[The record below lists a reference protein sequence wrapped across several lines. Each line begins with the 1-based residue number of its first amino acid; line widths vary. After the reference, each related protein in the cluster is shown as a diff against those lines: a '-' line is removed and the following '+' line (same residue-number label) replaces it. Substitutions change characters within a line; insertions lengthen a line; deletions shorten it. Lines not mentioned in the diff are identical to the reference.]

1 MRPVRHPEQNVI
13 ARGEEEDKRGH
24 NIRKVPSTIK
34 DVGHNI
40 TPRIRVP
47 CVWLPRLVVDHGQY
61 NVKNDEHHDVEAL
74 ADGRS
79 IPKR

>member
-24 NIRKVPSTIK
+24 NIRKVPSTRK

-47 CVWLPRLVVDHGQY
+47 CVWLPRLVGDRGQY
-61 NVKNDEHHDVEAL
+61 NVKNDAHRERHAQ
-74 ADGRS
+74 GCR
-79 IPKR
+79 